1 MTDRSHRPCPACG
14 HDPVKVARAFGACA
28 QLSVWWDQAKGV
40 IQSGEAAHQL
50 AGTVMIARAA
60 LGLLTKKRDSS
71 DSE

>member
-1 MTDRSHRPCPACG
+1 
-14 HDPVKVARAFGACA
+14 
-28 QLSVWWDQAKGV
+28 VWWDQAKGV